1 METLDFGL
9 QKMKEAWLVFQEA
22 RDEFEKNTFELRK
35 RYVRF
40 AFAHKKGKSNDF
52 KFTAEQHLDALNP
65 KDFDDML
72 LFLDKD
78 SIFGSEYH
86 QVPVAYL
93 ADPDKWEADFF
104 VEEEE
109 RKRVDARRAYR
120 MELQRLK
127 STRAQITKSG
137 DPDASLRNA
146 DFTSADSLESYVK
159 LKDLLIK
166 EVTEAGGKE
175 AIDNAVSIVALVA
188 QVPEDYVHT
197 ALVLAEERK
206 ELFVKDIEV
215 YTPEEYDF
223 YFGEKDNGDED
234 EVDDYANN

>member
-1 METLDFGL
+1 METPDFGL

-52 KFTAEQHLDALNP
+52 KFTPEQHLDALNP

-78 SIFGSEYH
+78 SIFGNEYH

-120 MELQRLK
+120 MELQRIK
-127 STRAQITKSG
+127 STRNQIVKSS
-137 DPDASLRNA
+137 DPETSLRNA
-146 DFTSADSLESYVK
+146 DFTSADSLDSYLK

-175 AIDNAVSIVALVA
+175 EIENAVTIVALVA
-188 QVPEDYVHT
+188 QVPVDYVQT

-223 YFGEKDNGDED
+223 YFGEKDDSDED